1 MENDTV
7 IIVRCS
13 PASVNTQAIFSISS
27 FLILKSKIKDK
38 QEWLKKEKTYFAYP
52 YRIKSVWTEV
62 SLTFTSI
69 HNKYCVVPVEYT
81 VSQDCTPT
89 RWKAVC
95 CFLHPWRRWVSHSI
109 TPDWWISTWG
119 HTWCSTSVLC
129 SVSHSSLIWCHI
141 SHISE
146 ILFDLLNRVIKHW
159 LHWSSACFWQL
170 NYIFCFRGTTET
182 KAFVIMMHIAKEC
195 IIWVTLLQELQ

>member
-1 MENDTV
+1 MNIFCFVTLIDVLWTVTTLRPYPKSSWVITRTEELIDSWRINRIMENDTV

-69 HNKYCVVPVEYT
+69 HNKYCVVSVEYT

-119 HTWCSTSVLC
+119 HTWCSTSVLT
-129 SVSHSSLIWCHI
+129 H
-141 SHISE
+141 
-146 ILFDLLNRVIKHW
+146 R
-159 LHWSSACFWQL
+159 SAQFL
-170 NYIFCFRGTTET
+170 T
-182 KAFVIMMHIAKEC
+182 H
-195 IIWVTLLQELQ
+195 L